1 MLAAG
6 DLESVAKL
14 LRQESEA
21 DQGGENM
28 VGRIIVGLLISLF
41 MALESGEFV
50 VAIAAEY
57 PTRPIT
63 LMVPWPAGGGA
74 DTAARIL
81 ASIAEKKMGQPIV
94 VVSRAGAGS
103 QVGLN
108 ELAHQKPD
116 GYYLGMPSLPAL
128 NTIILDPER
137 KAAFNVDSFLPI
149 INQVLDPGIIYVK
162 AGSPYKTLKDLLED
176 AKKRPGEIRAAT
188 TGILGDDHLAI
199 LMLEEAANVKF
210 RVVHFDGAATMLT
223 GALGGQVDVAF
234 DNVGTV
240 ALRIKAGELV
250 CLGVMDHERS
260 KFIPDIPTLRE
271 LGFPTMISSSTR
283 GIMGPKG
290 IPEPIVKKIQA
301 VFLEAMKDPGH
312 VEKME
317 KAGLA
322 IKPMVGQEYTNYLLD
337 LHEKCK
343 HLVEAARRAQ

>member
-1 MLAAG
+1 MK
-6 DLESVAKL
+6 SKF
-14 LRQESEA
+14 
-21 DQGGENM
+21 
-28 VGRIIVGLLISLF
+28 IVCLLISFFTASL
-41 MALESGEFV
+41 GGG
-50 VAIAAEY
+50 AAVLADEY
-57 PTRPIT
+57 PTRYIT

-74 DTAARIL
+74 DVAARIL

-108 ELAHQKPD
+108 ELARQKPD

-137 KAAFNVDSFLPI
+137 KAAFNIDSFLPI

-162 AGSPYKTLKDLLED
+162 AGSPYRTLKDLLED
-176 AKKRPGEIRAAT
+176 AKKRPREIRAGT

-199 LMLEEAANVKF
+199 IMLEEAANVRF
-210 RVVHFDGAATMLT
+210 RIVHFDGAATMLT

-240 ALRIKAGELV
+240 ANRVKVGELV

-260 KFIPDIPTLRE
+260 KFIADIPTLSE
-271 LGFPTMISSSTR
+271 LGFPNIISSSTR

-290 IPEPIVKKIQA
+290 IPDPIVKKIQN

-322 IKPMVGQEYTNYLLD
+322 IKPMVGQEYTKYLLE

-343 HLVEAARRAQ
+343 YLVEAARRSQ

>member
-1 MLAAG
+1 MIG
-6 DLESVAKL
+6 K
-14 LRQESEA
+14 
-21 DQGGENM
+21 
-28 VGRIIVGLLISLF
+28 IIVGLLISFF
-41 MALESGEFV
+41 MALESGAVF
-50 VAIAAEY
+50 AIAAEY
-57 PTRPIT
+57 PTRFIT

-81 ASIAEKKMGQPIV
+81 ASIAEKRMGQPII

-103 QVGLN
+103 QVGLT
-108 ELAHQKPD
+108 ELARQKPD

-128 NTIILDPER
+128 NTIILDRER
-137 KAAFNVDSFLPI
+137 RAAFNVDSFLPI

-210 RVVHFDGAATMLT
+210 RLVHFDGAATMLT
-223 GALGGQVDVAF
+223 AALGGQVDVAF

-240 ALRIKAGELV
+240 AVRIKARELV

-260 KFIPDIPTLRE
+260 KFIPDIPTLEE
-271 LGFPTMISSSTR
+271 LGFPTIISSSTR

-290 IPEPIVKKIQA
+290 IPDPIVKKIQA
-301 VFLEAMKDPGH
+301 VFLEAMQDPGH

-322 IKPMVGQEYTNYLLD
+322 IKPMVGPEYTKYFLD

-343 HLVEAARRAQ
+343 YLVEAARRAQ

>member
-1 MLAAG
+1 MKG
-6 DLESVAKL
+6 KS
-14 LRQESEA
+14 
-21 DQGGENM
+21 
-28 VGRIIVGLLISLF
+28 IVSLLISFL
-41 MALESGEFV
+41 MAWGIGAASV
-50 VAIAAEY
+50 IAAEY
-57 PTRPIT
+57 PTKPIT

-81 ASIAEKKMGQPIV
+81 AAVAEKRMGQRIV

-108 ELAHQKPD
+108 ELARQKAD

-199 LMLEEAANVKF
+199 LMMEEAANVRF

-223 GALGGQVDVAF
+223 AALGGQVDVAF

-271 LGFPTMISSSTR
+271 LGFPTIISSSTR

-290 IPEPIVKKIQA
+290 ISDPIVKKIQA
-301 VFLEAMKDPGH
+301 VFLEAMKDPEH

-317 KAGLA
+317 KVGLA
-322 IKPMVGQEYTNYLLD
+322 IKPLVGQEYTKYFLD
-337 LHEKCK
+337 LHERCK

>member
-1 MLAAG
+1 MKNIFILC
-6 DLESVAKL
+6 LS
-14 LRQESEA
+14 
-21 DQGGENM
+21 
-28 VGRIIVGLLISLF
+28 ISLF
-41 MALESGEFV
+41 MVSGGG
-50 VAIAAEY
+50 ADSIPAAEY

-108 ELAHQKPD
+108 ELARQKPD

-137 KAAFNVDSFLPI
+137 KAAFSVDSFLPI

-176 AKKRPGEIRAAT
+176 AKKRPREIRAAT

-199 LMLEEAANVKF
+199 MMLEEAADVRF
-210 RVVHFDGAATMLT
+210 RIVHFDGAATMLT

-240 ALRIKAGELV
+240 ATRIKSGELV

-260 KFIPDIPTLRE
+260 KFIPNIPTLSE
-271 LGFPTMISSSTR
+271 LGLPNIISSSTR

-290 IPEPIVKKIQA
+290 IPDPIVKKIQN

-317 KAGLA
+317 RAGLA
-322 IKPMVGQEYTNYLLD
+322 IKPMVGQEYTKYFLD

-343 HLVEAARRAQ
+343 YLVEAIRRSQ